1 MLTMQS
7 SCMIMDKCPVCSK
20 HVLQHAKQISCCICF
35 TKFHMKCLSLK
46 PEDHDYL
53 QVNAA
58 TWYCVKCTSEL
69 FPFNHFVD
77 DDTFVLEAN
86 QIDVG
91 TKLLSHSQNLYSTH
105 LNSMMM
111 QTTIHLVTLTRMLTF
126 SMSLTIIWDSIVIIT
141 LKTLFL
147 IYWLRSFQVCLVI
160 KYFPC
165 VTWIS
170 EVWRLTY
177 HHFRHAWI
185 ISNSNFLQ

>member
-1 MLTMQS
+1 
-7 SCMIMDKCPVCSK
+7 MIMDKCPVCSK
-20 HVLQHAKQISCCICF
+20 HVLQHAKQISYCIRF

-91 TKLLSHSQNLYSTH
+91 TKTIESLSELIFNPFE
-105 LNSMMM
+105 LNDDASYYPLGD
-111 QTTIHLVTLTRMLTF
+111 IDPDANF
-126 SMSLTIIWDSIVIIT
+126 
-141 LKTLFL
+141 
-147 IYWLRSFQVCLVI
+147 FQ
-160 KYFPC
+160 
-165 VTWIS
+165 
-170 EVWRLTY
+170 
-177 HHFRHAWI
+177 
-185 ISNSNFLQ
+185 